1 MKNLKLYDFF
11 LWTGF
16 KCLKAEESLQ
26 GDSLFFFTTQCPWVP
41 GTHLIN
47 FDGMKGWTNL
57 DLESTQHIWI
67 HNPGLEI
74 QYLNH

>member
-26 GDSLFFFTTQCPWVP
+26 GDSLFFLPLSAPEFLV
-41 GTHLIN
+41 LI
-47 FDGMKGWTNL
+47 
-57 DLESTQHIWI
+57 
-67 HNPGLEI
+67 
-74 QYLNH
+74 